1 MNRVRLVVIIML
13 SLCMVLEAKKTLI
26 LAIPLAGVIDFS
38 NIINANDQTGALYNV
53 VKDINDK
60 IIHPLNQAHGQRRLY
75 SDIQFQTQSQPHM
88 TIAYIGYLP
97 EDSSE
102 QHDSIIK
109 ELKQVLER
117 TVSRW
122 IAQKSNK
129 APLKCSLD
137 KVIWPPIGKDGRWL
151 SYGVQVEDESKK
163 DMLNLINTI
172 SDKIGD
178 FAQDW
183 YGPFNDLRT
192 GAQITYTFRKSI
204 DKAKLHVSLAKF
216 RNGYGQNK
224 TTDSVFGLPPSQ
236 ETKKS
241 VDDYFGSLPPAKQPH
256 FSVNELVLYLNDD
269 EEHKVQEIKRFSLVA
284 RAGQSSQQ

>member
-1 MNRVRLVVIIML
+1 MNRVRLAVIIML
-13 SLCMVLEAKKTLI
+13 SLCMALEAKKTLI

-53 VKDINDK
+53 VKDINET
-60 IIHPLNQAHGQRRLY
+60 IIHPLNRTLGQRRLY

-97 EDSSE
+97 EDSSD
-102 QHDSIIK
+102 QHDSIIEDLK
-109 ELKQVLER
+109 EVLER
-117 TVSRW
+117 TVRRW
-122 IAQKSNK
+122 IEQKSNK

-137 KVIWPPIGKDGRWL
+137 KVIWPPIGKDGKWL

-183 YGPFNDLRT
+183 SGPFNDLRS
-192 GAQITYTFRKSI
+192 GAQMMHRLRKSL
-204 DKAKLHVSLAKF
+204 DKAKLHVSLARF

-236 ETKKS
+236 ETKKT
-241 VDDYFGSLPPAKQPH
+241 VDDYFGSLPAAKKPY
-256 FSVNELVLYLNDD
+256 FEANELALYINDD
-269 EEHKVQEIKRFSLVA
+269 QAHKVQEIKRFSLVA